1 MAIGI
6 AKLATARIGGRGRA
20 GYARPPA
27 ALWLAAA
34 LVAVAVLLPLAYL
47 VLRASGAGTEL
58 WGLLFRSRTL
68 AILGRTVLLVIAVT
82 GISLAISLP
91 VAWLTQRTD
100 LPLRRMWSILT
111 ALPLVI
117 PSYVVGFVIVAA
129 LGPRGILQQALAGPF
144 GVERLPE
151 IYGFPG
157 ALLAVTLVAYPYILL
172 PLQSA
177 IRGLDPRLEEVA
189 RSLGHGRWDTF
200 RRVVLPQLRPAMA
213 AGALLVA
220 LYTLRDFGAV
230 SLLRYETFTWAI
242 YLQYQTSFDRVL
254 AAGLSLVLVVMA
266 IAILF
271 LEFRTRGKAQY
282 HRAAASVSRSPS
294 YVRLGGW
301 RWPALAF
308 CGLVVLLALVMPVSV
323 LGYWLARGF
332 SGGETL
338 WLTSSYALNSAY
350 VSGLAAAATGI
361 GAIAIAILDVRYPS
375 LFSRLLE
382 RITYIGFA
390 LPGIV
395 IALALVFFG
404 ANYATLTYQTLVML
418 VFAYAVLF
426 LPQAVAAI
434 RSSLLQVSPRL
445 EEAARSLGRTPL
457 QALMAITLPLVRP
470 GILAGAGLVF
480 LTTMKEL
487 PATLLLSPI
496 GFKTLATSIWAATS
510 EGSFARAAFPAVVLI
525 LLSSVPMA
533 ILTIRGKRQ
542 SDE

>member
-1 MAIGI
+1 MN
-6 AKLATARIGGRGRA
+6 
-20 GYARPPA
+20 YARPPA
-27 ALWLAAA
+27 ALWLSAMFIAI
-34 LVAVAVLLPLAYL
+34 AVLLPLGYL
-47 VLRASGAGTEL
+47 ALRASGAGSEL
-58 WGLLFRSRTL
+58 WSLLFRLRTFE
-68 AILGRTVLLVIAVT
+68 ILGRTIILVIVVT
-82 GISLAISLP
+82 GISLVISLP
-91 VAWLTQRTD
+91 LAWLTQRTD
-100 LPLRRMWSILT
+100 LPWRRMWSVLT
-111 ALPLVI
+111 VLPLVI
-117 PSYVVGFVIVAA
+117 PSYVIGFVIVAA

-144 GVERLPE
+144 GLERLPE

-172 PLQSA
+172 PLQAS

-189 RSLGHGRWDTF
+189 RSLGHGQWDTF
-200 RRVVLPQLRPAMA
+200 RRVVFPQLRPAMA

-242 YLQYQTSFDRVL
+242 YLQYQTSFDRNL
-254 AAGLSLVLVVMA
+254 AAGLSLVLVV
-266 IAILF
+266 IAVVILF
-271 LEFRTRGKAQY
+271 LEFRTRGKPHY
-282 HRAAASVSRSPS
+282 HRAAASASRSPA
-294 YVRLGGW
+294 YVKLGRW
-301 RWPALAF
+301 RWPALGF
-308 CGLVVLLALVMPVSV
+308 CALVVLMALVMPVSI
-323 LGYWLARGF
+323 LSYWLARGF
-332 SGGETL
+332 STGEAL
-338 WLTSSYALNSAY
+338 WRTAGYALNSAY
-350 VSGLAAAATGI
+350 VSGLAAAVT
-361 GAIAIAILDVRYPS
+361 AIAAISIAVLDVRYPS

-404 ANYATLTYQTLVML
+404 ANYATPIYQTLVLL

-426 LPQAVAAI
+426 LPQAVGSV

-457 QALMAITLPLVRP
+457 QTLAAITLPLVRP

-496 GFKTLATSIWAATS
+496 GFKSLATSIWSATS
-510 EGSFARAAFPAVVLI
+510 EGSFAEAAIPAVVLI

-533 ILTIRGKRQ
+533 VLTIRGKRNGN
-542 SDE
+542 E

>member
-1 MAIGI
+1 MNH
-6 AKLATARIGGRGRA
+6 
-20 GYARPPA
+20 ARPPA
-27 ALWLAAA
+27 ALWLSATLIAI
-34 LVAVAVLLPLAYL
+34 AVLLPLGYL
-47 VLRASGAGTEL
+47 ALRASGAGTEL
-58 WGLLFRSRTL
+58 WSLLFRPRTL
-68 AILGRTVLLVIAVT
+68 EILGRTVVLVIAVT

-91 VAWLTQRTD
+91 LAWLTQRTD
-100 LPLRRMWSILT
+100 LPLRRMWSVLT
-111 ALPLVI
+111 VLPLVI

-144 GVERLPE
+144 GLERLPE

-172 PLQSA
+172 PLQAS

-189 RSLGHGRWDTF
+189 RSLGHSRWDTF
-200 RRVVLPQLRPAMA
+200 KRVVLPQLRPAIA
-213 AGALLVA
+213 GGALLVA

-242 YLQYQTSFDRVL
+242 YLQYQTSFDRIL
-254 AAGLSLVLVVMA
+254 AAGLSLVLVV
-266 IAILF
+266 IAVVILF
-271 LEFRTRGKAQY
+271 LEFRTRGKSQY
-282 HRAAASVSRSPS
+282 HRAAASVSRSPAYS
-294 YVRLGGW
+294 KLGRW
-301 RWPALAF
+301 RWPALGF
-308 CGLVVLLALVMPVSV
+308 CALVVLIALVMPVSTLV
-323 LGYWLARGF
+323 YWVMPGF
-332 SGGETL
+332 SAGEAL
-338 WLTSSYALNSAY
+338 WQTAGYALNSAY
-350 VSGLAAAATGI
+350 VSGLAAAVTAI
-361 GAIAIAILDVRYPS
+361 GAVSIAVLDVRYPS

-382 RITYIGFA
+382 RVTYIGFA

-404 ANYATLTYQTLVML
+404 ANYATPIYQTLVLL

-426 LPQAVAAI
+426 LPQAVGSI

-457 QALMAITLPLVRP
+457 QTLTAVTLPLVRP
-470 GILAGAGLVF
+470 GIMAGAGLVF

-496 GFKTLATSIWAATS
+496 GFKTLATSIWSATS
-510 EGSFARAAFPAVVLI
+510 EGSFARAAFPAILLI

-533 ILTIRGKRQ
+533 FLMVREKRKN
-542 SDE
+542 

>member
-1 MAIGI
+1 MAVGLS
-6 AKLATARIGGRGRA
+6 KLATGRIGRA
-20 GYARPPA
+20 SSARPPA
-27 ALWLAAA
+27 ALWLPATLIAI
-34 LVAVAVLLPLAYL
+34 AVLLPLAYL
-47 VLRASGAGTEL
+47 ALRASGAGTEL
-58 WGLLFRSRTL
+58 WALLFRPRTL
-68 AILGRTVLLVIAVT
+68 EILWRTVALVVAVT
-82 GISLAISLP
+82 GVSMAISLP
-91 VAWLTQRTD
+91 LAWLTQRTD
-100 LPLRRMWSILT
+100 LPWRRAWSILT
-111 ALPLVI
+111 VLPLVI

-177 IRGLDPRLEEVA
+177 MRGLDPRLEEVA

-213 AGALLVA
+213 AGALLVG

-242 YLQYQTSFDRVL
+242 YLQYQTSFDRIL

-266 IAILF
+266 VVILF

-282 HRAAASVSRSPS
+282 HRAAASVSRSPA
-294 YVRLGGW
+294 YVRLGRW
-301 RWPALAF
+301 RWPALGF
-308 CGLVVLLALVMPVSV
+308 CTLVVFAALVMPMSI
-323 LGYWLARGF
+323 LSYWLVRGF
-332 SGGETL
+332 SAGQAL
-338 WLTSSYALNSAY
+338 WQITGYALNSAY
-350 VSGLAAAATGI
+350 VSALAAGVTVIAAI
-361 GAIAIAILDVRYPS
+361 SIAVLDIRYTS

-404 ANYATLTYQTLVML
+404 ANYATIVYQTLVLL

-426 LPQAVAAI
+426 LPQAVGSI

-457 QALMAITLPLVRP
+457 QTLAAVTLPLVRP

-496 GFKTLATSIWAATS
+496 GFKTLATSIWSSTS

-533 ILTIRGKRQ
+533 LLTIRGRKK
-542 SDE
+542 DNE